1 MIWSLDAIT
10 TFYLIIV
17 SRSKFMKQ
25 GIFRDEQIF
34 IISVIKPS
42 LDLIVV
48 SISFN
53 GLQFT
58 HVFLMSDDRDGGQ
71 DKQNHFS
78 SC

>member
-10 TFYLIIV
+10 TLYLIIV

-25 GIFRDEQIF
+25 GILRDEQIF